1 MNYSVKLPA
10 LISSIRRQALHLG
23 LSRKSLHPYYFL
35 DGLPILSI
43 PHPLAPTPPS
53 FKNSREVKFMS
64 PVVFMVSLK
73 PETLS
78 LEIVP
83 FSVISKQMEGE
94 VCQMKIEE
102 HFKHF
107 QEAGL
112 RTETSWILNFNLQCI
127 YSQKYLTEVMYIHM
141 CVPYFSVQI
150 HYSSLLWSL
159 ER

>member
-1 MNYSVKLPA
+1 
-10 LISSIRRQALHLG
+10 
-23 LSRKSLHPYYFL
+23 
-35 DGLPILSI
+35 
-43 PHPLAPTPPS
+43 
-53 FKNSREVKFMS
+53 MS

-94 VCQMKIEE
+94 VCQMKIKE

-127 YSQKYLTEVMYIHM
+127 YSQKYLTEVMHIHM